1 MELVF
6 QGASTCP
13 TVVMTLRVTRVSL
26 SLNFLLPISLTVA
39 IMVGYNVAHMPF
51 RTPTAHRA
59 RILYFW
65 HLLDGLTHLLVEST
79 YVYNCF
85 SNYIPVIDQVTL
97 STSKVA
103 FFLGRR
109 DRLYGNAY
117 GTTASARLWQEY
129 AKADKRYAGIDL
141 TTLSLEIITVFLAGP
156 LALYVA
162 ELIQSDLRSNTGER
176 MSGKTWFWA
185 TVLAT
190 GELYG
195 G

>member
-1 MELVF
+1 
-6 QGASTCP
+6 
-13 TVVMTLRVTRVSL
+13 
-26 SLNFLLPISLTVA
+26 
-39 IMVGYNVAHMPF
+39 MVGYNLAHLPFTMPI
-51 RTPTAHRA
+51 AHRA
-59 RILYFW
+59 RIFYLW

-85 SNYIPVIDQVTL
+85 FNYIPVIDQVTT

-103 FFLGRR
+103 LFLGRR

-162 ELIQSDLRSNTGER
+162 ELIRRDLRSNAGKM
-176 MSGKTWFWA
+176 MSGTTWFWA

>member
-1 MELVF
+1 MAENISHKPF
-6 QGASTCP
+6 FSPNTNK
-13 TVVMTLRVTRVSL
+13 TRV
-26 SLNFLLPISLTVA
+26 
-39 IMVGYNVAHMPF
+39 
-51 RTPTAHRA
+51 
-59 RILYFW
+59 LYLW
-65 HLLDGLTHLLVEST
+65 HLLDGLTHLLFEST

-85 SNYIPVIDQVTL
+85 SNYIPIPYQEIPPNL
-97 STSKVA
+97 KVA
-103 FFLGRR
+103 FFLGHR

-117 GTTASARLWQEY
+117 ATNVFAKLWQEC

-162 ELIQSDLRSNTGER
+162 ELIRRDSCKKINRT
-176 MSGKTWFWA
+176 MSGATWFWA